1 MLIFQW
7 FPVEQA
13 VDQRLQEVLAHRST
27 GFFQYALLD
36 EELDDMNEHEA
47 CEGVARYVG
56 DSVAAKEHAH
66 QEKEPHYKNALL
78 HAEIHARRPEIVKV
92 PAQQSWTRGWESAHR
107 CGRVRGMWNL
117 EFRAPGRELSVA
129 ELVARA
135 WPQATP
141 RQRDAAFAAGE
152 VRLGND
158 IVRDS
163 KTRVPPGTLCRV
175 VAREGQQALAADK
188 IAILQR
194 GEDFCVVDKPRGWP
208 SHEATPG
215 GPDARTLVAAALAC
229 AVDEIWPVHRL
240 DADVGGAWLIALS
253 KAAAARLSESFAST
267 DVQKEYRAVTPSLPW
282 REGRFR
288 AGIDG
293 KPAETI
299 FRVLSDDAA
308 DSEDE
313 RNDKN
318 ETCAVSLTLITGR
331 THQLR
336 RHLCGARCS
345 ILGDSLYGGV
355 MVAGGLRLYS
365 RSISIE
371 REGIHAI
378 APEPP
383 GFRVTEPVYSV
394 SSQPIEITVSHATA
408 VALERGH
415 PWILTDTETS
425 DVGGLRP
432 GSLVRARSVRGKD
445 IGECRIEGPGRIAAR
460 VWSRVGKSR
469 PNTAAASSITSRI
482 KLALERRSKLIQ
494 GISSEQATTVFRLVH
509 GEADGLP
516 GLMIDRVGGDLRV
529 LSMWRGTEA
538 FEREAID
545 AVIET
550 LGGDPPVVMVRHF
563 ADRPKGQFLSV
574 EAYRGEPCP
583 RPFSVEERGLLFE
596 VDTGLADPFR
606 SRPGF
611 GLYIDQRA
619 NRDRITKRIRTATGG
634 RWLNLFCH
642 TGAFSIAALAAGAD
656 EVTSVDLSRPYLN
669 TLERNLE
676 LNNIDSSR
684 HQSIKLDVQ
693 RFVEKW
699 SSRDRY
705 DGIILDPPTAA
716 AAGKQFWS
724 VRKGQA
730 QLVEQCLSHL
740 TPKGTLL
747 VCRNDHGA
755 REDLRGLVN
764 RAAAKAGVRLK
775 RINEAGPGSDFP
787 EVEGFREG
795 NAFDGVIATRG

>member
-1 MLIFQW
+1 
-7 FPVEQA
+7 
-13 VDQRLQEVLAHRST
+13 
-27 GFFQYALLD
+27 
-36 EELDDMNEHEA
+36 
-47 CEGVARYVG
+47 
-56 DSVAAKEHAH
+56 
-66 QEKEPHYKNALL
+66 
-78 HAEIHARRPEIVKV
+78 
-92 PAQQSWTRGWESAHR
+92 
-107 CGRVRGMWNL
+107 
-117 EFRAPGRELSVA
+117 
-129 ELVARA
+129 
-135 WPQATP
+135 
-141 RQRDAAFAAGE
+141 
-152 VRLGND
+152 
-158 IVRDS
+158 
-163 KTRVPPGTLCRV
+163 
-175 VAREGQQALAADK
+175 
-188 IAILQR
+188 
-194 GEDFCVVDKPRGWP
+194 
-208 SHEATPG
+208 
-215 GPDARTLVAAALAC
+215 
-229 AVDEIWPVHRL
+229 
-240 DADVGGAWLIALS
+240 
-253 KAAAARLSESFAST
+253 
-267 DVQKEYRAVTPSLPW
+267 
-282 REGRFR
+282 
-288 AGIDG
+288 
-293 KPAETI
+293 
-299 FRVLSDDAA
+299 
-308 DSEDE
+308 
-313 RNDKN
+313 
-318 ETCAVSLTLITGR
+318 
-331 THQLR
+331 
-336 RHLCGARCS
+336 
-345 ILGDSLYGGV
+345 
-355 MVAGGLRLYS
+355 MV
-365 RSISIE
+365 
-371 REGIHAI
+371 
-378 APEPP
+378 
-383 GFRVTEPVYSV
+383 
-394 SSQPIEITVSHATA
+394 
-408 VALERGH
+408 
-415 PWILTDTETS
+415 
-425 DVGGLRP
+425 
-432 GSLVRARSVRGKD
+432 
-445 IGECRIEGPGRIAAR
+445 
-460 VWSRVGKSR
+460 
-469 PNTAAASSITSRI
+469 
-482 KLALERRSKLIQ
+482 
-494 GISSEQATTVFRLVH
+494 
-509 GEADGLP
+509 
-516 GLMIDRVGGDLRV
+516 DRVGGELRV

-545 AVIET
+545 ALIET
-550 LGGDPPVVMVRHF
+550 LGGDLPVVMVRHF

-656 EVTSVDLSRPYLN
+656 EVTSVDLSRPYLK